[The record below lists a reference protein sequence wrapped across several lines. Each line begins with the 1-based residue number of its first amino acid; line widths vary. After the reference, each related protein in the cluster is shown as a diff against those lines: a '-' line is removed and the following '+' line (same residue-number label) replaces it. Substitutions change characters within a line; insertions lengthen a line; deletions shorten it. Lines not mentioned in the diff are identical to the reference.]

1 MKMTK
6 SHHFNASAASCWAMF
21 SDPASHVAKFE
32 GMGHHGVTIV
42 EKKKTKK
49 SLSLTITRE
58 VDIDGIP
65 GFARKFIKSRNT
77 VVSVDHWVDNGDG
90 TYSGEFTIDTKGT
103 PIAISGTTHVAP
115 VDDAAA
121 YTVEVEV
128 KVNVPLVGGK
138 LEGFAKGIVDRQL
151 NDEFRLADEWLASH

>member
-6 SHHFNASAASCWAMF
+6 SHNFKASAASCWEMF

-42 EKKKTKK
+42 EKKKTKR

-58 VDIDGIP
+58 VDLDGIP
-65 GFARKFIKSRNT
+65 GFAKKFIKPRNT
-77 VVSVDHWVDNGDG
+77 VVSIDHWVDNGDG
-90 TYSGEFTIDTKGT
+90 TYSGEFTIETKGT
-103 PIAISGTTHVAP
+103 PITIAGTTRVDPVA
-115 VDDAAA
+115 DAAV

-138 LEGFAKGIVDRQL
+138 LEGFAKGIVDKQL
-151 NDEFRLADEWLASH
+151 NDEFRLADEWLASR